1 MENFKRMPESLQ
13 SDVWKKLFSVCD
25 IHNMTKQEYENY
37 QYSLKAYRDIR
48 SNEIYWEEKMAAQEA
63 KGKAKGLAEGEAKE
77 KYNSVRNMK
86 EIGLSLEQ
94 IMQVSGLSAEEIE
107 KIL

>member
-1 MENFKRMPESLQ
+1 
-13 SDVWKKLFSVCD
+13 
-25 IHNMTKQEYENY
+25 MTKQEYENY